1 MGKGIAVKHKKNKRK
16 TKKKIR
22 LANGKQFRLPLKK
35 DPSAETPPPVTDT
48 DLAVQVL
55 IGRDSTSNPARLVV
69 KHLVCADLPFLEDEL
84 ETRLTSFSLA
94 ESNNAPALKE
104 LGGQVQEL
112 VEGFLTSFGL
122 TARANVTTV
131 IESCQSPNKEAPP
144 KSVADAEEPKPPA
157 ISQQMPD
164 YGRLINLFVDLG
176 STNSKWIVAHADK
189 NGKSGGFIA
198 IRTARPT
205 REVCG
210 QFGIDYDKESA
221 YRLLENDSQ
230 ETFMKWLGEAVLGF
244 TIRVQKE
251 FQANVMELKWAF
263 PRIEHAASLDFSR
276 VSRDITNTLQ
286 SFGFKGHF
294 ALFPEGEALDYMF
307 RDRVRELASA
317 SQKEEQE
324 NARRIDQENR
334 NKCFNAEEQRK
345 AAASKLARE
354 REAQAWKKEH
364 WFKRWFCDPEVRT
377 PLYQAQHR
385 TEYLGRENA
394 LQAFRVTGAM
404 ANGKFNL
411 LIVDAGGTTLDYY
424 FKPVS
429 GPHSS
434 GSFEAGGRSVSERLA
449 EDLSI
454 SWAEAEGR
462 KIRVLSKS
470 PKSVALR
477 KATEA
482 TYRKV
487 LEKIA
492 TGVKG
497 RQPLCVVAS
506 GLGMLNAPLREL
518 LKETLG
524 LPADQM
530 LMFSPDIVSL
540 FPESK
545 ISEYPDIRTFT
556 DIVQGIVEDGP
567 KNGLPWPGADVC
579 GGLYFQTEKNKTG
592 GRS

>member
-1 MGKGIAVKHKKNKRK
+1 M
-16 TKKKIR
+16 
-22 LANGKQFRLPLKK
+22 
-35 DPSAETPPPVTDT
+35 
-48 DLAVQVL
+48 
-55 IGRDSTSNPARLVV
+55 
-69 KHLVCADLPFLEDEL
+69 
-84 ETRLTSFSLA
+84 
-94 ESNNAPALKE
+94 
-104 LGGQVQEL
+104 
-112 VEGFLTSFGL
+112 
-122 TARANVTTV
+122 
-131 IESCQSPNKEAPP
+131 
-144 KSVADAEEPKPPA
+144 
-157 ISQQMPD
+157 
-164 YGRLINLFVDLG
+164 
-176 STNSKWIVAHADK
+176 
-189 NGKSGGFIA
+189 
-198 IRTARPT
+198 
-205 REVCG
+205 
-210 QFGIDYDKESA
+210 
-221 YRLLENDSQ
+221 
-230 ETFMKWLGEAVLGF
+230 
-244 TIRVQKE
+244 
-251 FQANVMELKWAF
+251 
-263 PRIEHAASLDFSR
+263 
-276 VSRDITNTLQ
+276 
-286 SFGFKGHF
+286 
-294 ALFPEGEALDYMF
+294 
-307 RDRVRELASA
+307 
-317 SQKEEQE
+317 
-324 NARRIDQENR
+324 
-334 NKCFNAEEQRK
+334 
-345 AAASKLARE
+345 
-354 REAQAWKKEH
+354 
-364 WFKRWFCDPEVRT
+364 
-377 PLYQAQHR
+377 
-385 TEYLGRENA
+385 
-394 LQAFRVTGAM
+394 
-404 ANGKFNL
+404 
-411 LIVDAGGTTLDYY
+411 
-424 FKPVS
+424 
-429 GPHSS
+429 
-434 GSFEAGGRSVSERLA
+434 SERLA